1 MLLKE
6 KKEINFKY
14 MTNKLNDFKIYE
26 PLKENRWIIETYPTQ
41 INPCLFRKYRMFN
54 EGEKIIFKT
63 EFVETIEET
72 YNPKELLEITD
83 IDLKYLSPVGD
94 VVGGYKLVVGGLN
107 FDKKH
112 SYSNDDLLIT
122 KMRFVIEHINPLFFK
137 TEENGE

>member
-1 MLLKE
+1 MA
-6 KKEINFKY
+6 I
-14 MTNKLNDFKIYE
+14 KLIDFKIYE

-122 KMRFVIEHINPLFFK
+122 KMRFVIEHINPLLFK

>member
-1 MLLKE
+1 MA
-6 KKEINFKY
+6 
-14 MTNKLNDFKIYE
+14 NKLNDFKIYE

-83 IDLKYLSPVGD
+83 IDLKYLSCVGD

>member
-14 MTNKLNDFKIYE
+14 MANKLNDFKIYE

-122 KMRFVIEHINPLFFK
+122 KMRFVIEHINPLLFK

>member
-14 MTNKLNDFKIYE
+14 MANKLNDFKIYE

-83 IDLKYLSPVGD
+83 IDLKYLSCVGD